1 MIYHIT
7 TPAEWQAAQ
16 VTGVYKPKFFDQD
29 GFIHCSDGFQIEG
42 TANRYYK
49 DEPEL
54 IVLEIDPEK
63 ATAEVIYENA
73 SDGRAMRFPHLYGLL
88 EVSAVGAVVRL
99 ERINAGKWALPPE
112 LQRPSPTLITEIPF
126 NTLGKL
132 YRTVTP
138 GSYMFDP
145 DDTVMQLLKKR
156 DVDWAVV
163 LNETEEHEKFT
174 GNSLL
179 GRYALEGIQTL
190 YAGVPDFSAPPEGNW
205 NDHIQETIHLLE
217 QGKNVSVHCHAGI
230 GRTGIFLA
238 CMAQEAF
245 GMSPDE
251 SIAWVRQY
259 IPGAVETLYQVKFVR
274 DYPKHK

>member
-16 VTGVYKPKFFDQD
+16 ATGVYKPQSYDQD
-29 GFIHCSDGFQIEG
+29 GFIHCSDAYQIEG

-49 DEPEL
+49 DAPEL

-63 ATAEVIYENA
+63 TAAEVIYEQA

-88 EVSAVGAVVRL
+88 EIDAVSSVFRL
-99 ERINAGKWALPPE
+99 NRKWELPSE
-112 LQRPSPTLITEIPF
+112 LRRPKNGLITEIPF
-126 NTLGKL
+126 NTPGKL
-132 YRTVTP
+132 FRTVTP

-145 DDTVMQLLKKR
+145 DNAVMALLKAR
-156 DVDWAVV
+156 QTDWVVV

-174 GNSLL
+174 GSNLL

-190 YAGVPDFSAPPEGNW
+190 YAGVPDFSAPPSGTW
-205 NDHIQETIHLLE
+205 NGHIQETIHLLE
-217 QGKNVSVHCHAGI
+217 QGKNVAVHCHAGI

-238 CMAQEAF
+238 CMAQELF

-251 SIAWVRQY
+251 SITWIREY

-274 DYPKHK
+274 DYPNHK